1 MNIAL
6 LVVLTMILIMLSC
19 ILVALEGIRSELQLR
34 FRPRMPWEGDRSTFN
49 VIRTPGEG
57 GD

>member
-6 LVVLTMILIMLSC
+6 LVMLVIIVILLFCVLG
-19 ILVALEGIRSELQLR
+19 ALEGIRSDLQYG
-34 FRPRMPWEGDRSTFN
+34 PRMPWEGDRSTFN